1 MCTTPH
7 SRADR
12 PVFAPYIFSY
22 CHLDQRTVYLGP
34 LRHGGHDKEGVV
46 RQKRQTRGGQVWV
59 VLLTTLLRIRYELY
73 WGLCLG
79 PVQHGGHGE
88 FLFSL
93 IHIYKVTRRAFMIG
107 SPLDNA

>member
-1 MCTTPH
+1 MVDTIRKVSFVRNDKLVVVK
-7 SRADR
+7 SRLCWQQ
-12 PVFAPYIFSY
+12 S
-22 CHLDQRTVYLGP
+22 
-34 LRHGGHDKEGVV
+34 
-46 RQKRQTRGGQVWV
+46 

-93 IHIYKVTRRAFMIG
+93 IHIYKVTRRPFMIG
-107 SPLDNA
+107 SPLDNALWCIR